1 MRLSGTGTYFQKRP
15 RDYRNDASPE
25 GTEASNACALSSG
38 ALQSRSLSIELQCR
52 LQERPGGRLGR
63 VGSIGIVAQL
73 RAVHDAGVVVGER
86 PLGLGVDEEPA
97 RPLVDGAIA
106 HALIGGRDRG
116 GLCAE
121 RAVEGM

>member
-1 MRLSGTGTYFQKRP
+1 MRLSGTVTFFQKRP
-15 RDYRNDASPE
+15 RDYRKHASPE

-86 PLGLGVDEEPA
+86 PPA
-97 RPLVDGAIA
+97 LALYEKPPPPLLDPPLP
-106 HALIGGRDRG
+106 HA
-116 GLCAE
+116 
-121 RAVEGM
+121 